1 MHYGGAFLKSDFF
14 LPKYDKWFIIKIREL
29 IHLLSPSPSIQQD
42 EGGDELHHS
51 HHPQPDNKKDRQKS
65 VAITRDLEMYLMP
78 LLTGLMLTGK
88 KCRDIMEN
96 ITAQLE
102 ATTKYRPDSNQMET
116 PYILGM
122 DKIIINHST
131 PSDQIEVDSFIC
143 QFTVL

>member
-1 MHYGGAFLKSDFF
+1 M
-14 LPKYDKWFIIKIREL
+14 
-29 IHLLSPSPSIQQD
+29 SPSPSIQQE

-51 HHPQPDNKKDRQKS
+51 HHSHHPPPDNKKDRQKS
-65 VAITRDLEMYLMP
+65 VTITRDLEMYLMP